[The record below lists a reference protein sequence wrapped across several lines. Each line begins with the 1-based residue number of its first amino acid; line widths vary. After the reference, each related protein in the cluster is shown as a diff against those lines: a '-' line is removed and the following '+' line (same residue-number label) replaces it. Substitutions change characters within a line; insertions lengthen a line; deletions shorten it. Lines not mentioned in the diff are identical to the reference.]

1 MPLLRRAGWWIS
13 FLALA
18 SGLAHAA
25 QPAAGAASA
34 DKKTVL
40 VLSGER
46 NELPATAALESG
58 LREGFANQSGTVE
71 FFVEQLDFGRFPAR
85 QYEREMA
92 RHFAFRYAGRKID
105 AVVPFYESA
114 LEFALANR
122 SQLFP
127 QAVIVAAGIE
137 KEWLER
143 RTLPA
148 GVFAVPVA
156 FDYRRTVGLMLA
168 LNPALKEVV
177 IVHGVADYDLRRRD
191 EARRA
196 LFEFEPKLNY
206 RMIGGLP
213 LPAIESEVRRLESTS
228 AILLVSMVR
237 DAQGK
242 PSVGRD
248 VAARLAAVSPVPVFG
263 TFESHLE
270 RGTLGG
276 AMTDFTATGR
286 TAATLVARVFAGALD
301 PDTPPVEA
309 VKAPLRVNWRALQ
322 RWHIPES
329 RVPAEAQLS
338 FRPPSLWEQHR
349 GTIAVTGIAFA
360 ILGILIAMLAHE
372 LAQRRRSEQTLR
384 ESESRFR
391 GLADTA
397 PVMIWMS
404 GPDKQCTF
412 FNKGW
417 LDFTGRRLEQEL
429 GMGWSNGVHAEDLD
443 RCIAQYVDAFDARR
457 NFEME
462 YRLRRHDGAYRWVRD
477 YGTPRYAAGGK
488 FLGYIGSCIDVTE
501 RRQFTEDLARE
512 HGFLRQVIDIN
523 PSFIFAKDR
532 AGRFTLV
539 NQAVADAYGTTVEN
553 LLGKTDADFNPDR
566 EEVEHF
572 RMIDLEVMDTKREH
586 FVAEER
592 ITDAHGKVRW
602 LQTVKRPILDASGRA
617 VQVLGAS
624 TDITARRAAEAEA
637 ERNRS
642 ELSHI
647 TRISVMGE
655 LAASLA
661 HELNQPLTAIVS
673 NAQAAQ
679 RFMAAD
685 AVDLAELR
693 EILKDVV
700 HEGNRA
706 SEVIRRMRALVKK
719 GELNVAPL
727 DLEDAIR
734 DVAALVRSDAIMR
747 GVRVAVEIERGLPV
761 VYGDRVQLQQVM
773 LNLLLNAFDAMK
785 DSPPHDRVVVVA
797 AGHDSG
803 GGVRISVSDRGT
815 GLTGDKLESIFKPF
829 FSTKKDGLG
838 LGLSIS
844 RTIVEAHGARLRV
857 EGNAGRGATFHFTLP
872 AADVAQASRVGQT
885 A

>member
-1 MPLLRRAGWWIS
+1 
-13 FLALA
+13 
-18 SGLAHAA
+18 
-25 QPAAGAASA
+25 
-34 DKKTVL
+34 VL

-46 NELPATAALESG
+46 NELPATAALEAG
-58 LREGFANQSGTVE
+58 LREGFADQPGAVE
-71 FFVEQLDFGRFPAR
+71 LFVEQLDFGRFPAR

-92 RHFAFRYAGRKID
+92 RHLAFRYAGRKID
-105 AVVPFYESA
+105 VVVPFYESA

-122 SQLFP
+122 AQLFP

-137 KEWLER
+137 KEWLDR
-143 RTLPA
+143 RALPA
-148 GVFAVPVA
+148 GAFAVPIA

-206 RMIGGLP
+206 RTIGGLP
-213 LPAIESEVRRLESTS
+213 LSAIESEVRRLESTS
-228 AILLVSMVR
+228 AVLLVSMVR

-242 PSVGRD
+242 PYVGRD
-248 VAARLAAVSPVPVFG
+248 VAARLAAASPVPVFG

-286 TAATLVARVFAGALD
+286 TAATLVARAFAGALD
-301 PDTPPVEA
+301 PDTRPVEA
-309 VKAPLRVNWRALQ
+309 VEAPLRVNWRALQ

-349 GTIAVTGIAFA
+349 ATIVVTGIAFA

-391 GLADTA
+391 SLADTA

-404 GPDKQCTF
+404 GLDKQCTF

-457 NFEME
+457 KFEME
-462 YRLRRHDGAYRWVRD
+462 YRLRRHDGEYRWVRD
-477 YGTPRYAAGGK
+477 FGTPRYAGDGK

-501 RRQFTEDLARE
+501 RRQYAEDLARE

-532 AGRFTLV
+532 AGRFTLA

-572 RMIDLEVMDTKREH
+572 RMIDLEVMDTQREH
-586 FVAEER
+586 FVTEER
-592 ITDAHGKVRW
+592 ITDAHGKERW

-637 ERNRS
+637 ERNRA
-642 ELSHI
+642 ELSHV

-679 RFMAAD
+679 RFMAVD

-706 SEVIRRMRALVKK
+706 SEVIRRMRAMVKK
-719 GELNVAPL
+719 GKLDMAPI
-727 DLEDAIR
+727 DLEDATR
-734 DVAALVRSDAIMR
+734 DVVAMVRNDAVMR

-761 VYGDRVQLQQVM
+761 VRGDRVQLQQVI

-785 DSPPHDRVVVVA
+785 DSPPDERVVVVA
-797 AGHDSG
+797 IGHDRG
-803 GGVRISVSDRGT
+803 GGARISVSDRGT
-815 GLTGDKLESIFKPF
+815 GLAGDKLEKVFQPF

-844 RTIVEAHGARLRV
+844 RSIVEAHGARLRV

-872 AADVAQASRVGQT
+872 AADVAQADRAGQT